1 MKKLAY
7 LMLLIIFSNMLL
19 VSATDSNTSNYSKE
33 IEKIDKE
40 INEITLK
47 LKELESKN
55 PDDEKIQEYKQRLK
69 ELIEKRHE
77 LKSQNPEYNET
88 LAYIQSEEY
97 QKMQE
102 EIWEYN
108 NKVMQWFIAVS
119 VLILGVI
126 LVTLW
131 VLRKDKFLL
140 VLAVFGLIV
149 PFLQFKIPN
158 WLFNILALPLFVY
171 VKFIVPND
179 AGGSFYHSPFMTILI
194 SMYGWVLI
202 GLVVKFII
210 KRLK

>member
-1 MKKLAY
+1 
-7 LMLLIIFSNMLL
+7 MLLIVFSNMLL
-19 VSATDSNTSNYSKE
+19 VSATNVTDDNISNYSKE

-47 LKELESKN
+47 LKELEGKN
-55 PDDEKIQEYKQRLK
+55 PNDEKIQEYKQRLK
-69 ELIEKRHE
+69 ELIEKRRE

-88 LAYIQSEEY
+88 LSYIQSEEY

-131 VLRKDKFLL
+131 VLRK
-140 VLAVFGLIV
+140 
-149 PFLQFKIPN
+149 
-158 WLFNILALPLFVY
+158 
-171 VKFIVPND
+171 
-179 AGGSFYHSPFMTILI
+179 
-194 SMYGWVLI
+194 
-202 GLVVKFII
+202 
-210 KRLK
+210 R